1 MGRKSND
8 LDKKM
13 VEAGITLI
21 KKRGAA
27 KLSVREVSELAGAN
41 LGMFN
46 YHFGTKEKFLLRA
59 LREVYDKFIVELT
72 DTVESDSDLEHVL
85 FQLAKFSRDNREILT
100 SILSDMLANEE
111 VVSQFLRKHFSKHFE
126 LLGHSAQKHLRE
138 QGRQIE
144 NHHHVVRY
152 LVGAVG
158 IPNILLEVYN
168 RGAAK
173 KIKPETDEEITRRTR
188 AAIAGLGFL

>member
-1 MGRKSND
+1 MI
-8 LDKKM
+8 
-13 VEAGITLI
+13 EAGIALI

-27 KLSVREVSELAGAN
+27 KLSVREVAELAGAN

-59 LREVYDKFIVELT
+59 LREVYDKFIAELT
-72 DTVESDSDLEHVL
+72 DTVESHSDLEHVL

-111 VVSQFLRKHFSKHFE
+111 VVSRFLRKHFSKHFE
-126 LLGHSAQKHLRE
+126 LLGRSAQKHLRE
-138 QGRQIE
+138 QGHQIE

-173 KIKPETDEEITRRTR
+173 KIKPETDEEIKRRTR